1 MKKIYSMLALL
12 SMSFLM
18 LFSTNTYAQG
28 YKVQLAQQCN
38 PTTGGTETM
47 AFTGTFPNA
56 NGNGTL
62 TIIYRGDL
70 NSGGEILTFNG
81 EAGPALGTSAF
92 VTQCTGIDSV
102 TYTIPMATIN
112 AWAATGNQINITAVA
127 DPSVNSGL
135 SSCLSSSSFCVTGR
149 LSYPFA
155 TGPNDAGANS
165 ITPTIICPG
174 TDTVKVQV
182 NNYGTNQID
191 SVWVN
196 WSKNGTLQTPI
207 HLKTLLDTAAGTGS
221 SSAIVSLGAH
231 TFTAGA
237 TENFVVWTTMPNGV
251 IDTTANNDSTS
262 AAIKPSLT
270 GVYTIG
276 GTTPDYTT
284 FALAIADLNTIGI
297 CGPIVFNVRQGTYNE
312 RVSIGGVAGSS
323 STNTIT
329 FQSDAANAAMPLLQG
344 TGNAI
349 ANNGTWRFEAGAQY
363 ITVDSLNIKTTGT
376 GNYSAVINIVG
387 SSDYLTVKNCKLDGY
402 ANATTSFY
410 STVFFQNGGLSH
422 NNTVTNNILND
433 GSYGMYFR
441 GTGTTSKGI
450 GNKIMN
456 NTSVGAYYYQA
467 YFYYQDSLLVE
478 GNSFEQDPTSTSFC
492 YGLYTYYCDD
502 SKVSKNEVI
511 LNTTSSNY
519 GMMIGRWAGTSN
531 EVSNNMIITSANAAA
546 TAYGLY
552 ENYSLNVNI
561 YHNTVNIRGGSP
573 TGTRALYVTGSTS
586 ALYGNIDIRNNIF
599 VNSVGGYALYVTSG
613 ASSGYLSNLNNNI
626 YHSSGATPLFYGVG
640 YANFAAY
647 QTAVSLDSNSFFA
660 IPGFFSASDL
670 HLQGGVAA
678 DAGANV
684 GVMTDIDGD
693 SRPILPSTGYDI
705 GADEYIPPT
714 CPVGYGTTSFNLTST
729 SGDITWIPGA
739 NDTGWILEYGAT
751 GYLAGTGTSIQ
762 SSNDTL
768 TISGLTPVTT
778 YDVYLKGIC
787 GIGDTSLWM
796 GPYTFTTRCVSSLN
810 GLYTIDNT
818 IPTGGINYNSFA
830 DAMNALNICG
840 VSGPTTFHVNQGTY
854 TEQVNLTSIIGSTPL
869 NTVTFKAD
877 PTNTSAAII
886 TYSANLTANN
896 YVLRF
901 DGVENVVWDSL
912 TINPTGAT
920 YAYGAYFPTT
930 ANNITIK
937 NCEFNGNTNSTSSL
951 AAVIYNQSGAANLTN
966 NVTLDNNVINGGS
979 YGVYWWGGSRTVKE
993 TGMTFTNN
1001 KVLGFRSY
1009 GTYFYYQDS
1018 ITIDDNEIKQASG
1031 STSFG
1036 YAILSYYMNEVS
1048 VKRNDI
1054 EMSSTST
1061 NYGIMVGRYAGTS
1074 NEVSNNMIVTSS
1086 NQTPT
1091 GSAYGM
1097 YVNYA
1102 LNTKIYHNSIHV
1114 RSGSPTN
1121 TRALYLTG
1129 SNSTLYGNNDI
1140 RNNIFVNSAGGFAFD
1155 ATAGASNTTFLSHLD
1170 YNVYSSSGTTPF
1182 RYNNQTYANLT
1193 LHQAGSL
1200 LDSNSLYGN
1209 PGFIAGDDL
1218 HLLGAIAYDNGDA
1231 TLGIMNDIDGD
1242 VRPLSPSTG
1251 YDIGADEYNIPS
1263 CPSPYSIQ
1271 AGTSGTTNINVTWTN
1286 GPNDVSWELQYGP
1299 AGFTLGTGTIVSS
1312 TTNPVNVTGLT
1323 PSTCYQFWVRSI
1335 CSAGDTSVWQGPTT
1349 ICTDCAPL
1357 PDYCTDFESASVGS
1371 LPLCWTSFI
1380 NTTATAAYIQTYG
1393 FNANS
1398 GRNCVRMYN
1407 QNDANATMML
1417 IAPEVSTLSVGT
1429 HRANFWMRGDTTV
1442 TIGTM
1447 TNPTNPGTFTP
1458 FQTLQGLNTGS
1469 YTNFKVDFTGYTGT
1483 DTYIA
1488 FLWAPGATYDN
1499 VYIDDFCWEVLPS
1512 CEKAP
1517 VVTVLNPG
1525 QDSTTL
1531 RVGWNLDTSQTSFI
1545 TAYGPSGYDPITNTA
1560 GGDTV
1565 TTPFNLQI
1573 VTGLKSLTEYC
1584 FWVKAICTNGD
1595 TSAWSG
1601 PHCGSTGCPDGVAVP
1616 YFQDFANY
1624 ASAFPEDIT
1633 PQCWSE
1639 ANGVLGAAPSFLAPG
1654 ESLWEPDGLANNG
1667 TTGAARMNVAF
1678 TNRNEWLISPTF
1690 NLGTNPNVARII
1702 EFDVALTQAFGT
1714 GLPPGFGPD
1723 DTVALVVSYNKGVS
1737 WKKADI
1743 IMQWDTSNEP
1753 TNVPSHVILEMKN
1766 TSGYVTFGF
1775 YGAST
1780 ISNQSNDFSFDN
1792 FQIRDTTYLGVDE
1805 ISFNNSFK
1813 IYPNPNNGEFTIQNI
1828 GDAQQSSVKLMDI
1841 QGRVVYDSQY
1851 YFNENGMKQIKVGNL
1866 NAGVYLLLLQSDGK
1880 LEQHRIVIQ

>member
-12 SMSFLM
+12 SISFLM

-127 DPSVNSGL
+127 DASVNSGL
-135 SSCLSSSSFCVTGR
+135 TACLSSSSFCVTGR

-237 TENFVVWTTMPNGV
+237 TENFIVWTTMPNGV

-312 RVSIGGVAGSS
+312 QVDLGLTNGAS

-329 FQSDAANAAMPLLQG
+329 FQPDPANTAA
-344 TGNAI
+344 AI
-349 ANNGTWRFEAGAQY
+349 LTFASGSANNYVLQFSGAEY
-363 ITVDSLNIKTTGT
+363 VTFDSLTITATGAT
-376 GNYSAVINIVG
+376 YAYAVRFTSAENV
-387 SSDYLTVKNCKLDGY
+387 TVKNCEINASSTSTSSLSIPIRNETGVNVEHCTIENNVLNYGY
-402 ANATTSFY
+402 
-410 STVFFQNGGLSH
+410 
-422 NNTVTNNILND
+422 
-433 GSYGMYFR
+433 YGMYWYGGNTTTKEIGNVIKGNEIKNWRIYGMMFYYQGGGIVENNIIEQMPAATSTSYGLYVYYNDSVKIKANQVTLT
-441 GTGTTSKGI
+441 GTGT
-450 GNKIMN
+450 
-456 NTSVGAYYYQA
+456 
-467 YFYYQDSLLVE
+467 
-478 GNSFEQDPTSTSFC
+478 
-492 YGLYTYYCDD
+492 
-502 SKVSKNEVI
+502 
-511 LNTTSSNY
+511 NY
-519 GMMIGRWAGTSN
+519 GMYLYRAHGSATNKSEIQ
-531 EVSNNMIITSANAAA
+531 NNMISTSPSSTA
-546 TAYGLY
+546 TTYGVYLGY
-552 ENYSLNVNI
+552 GQHINF
-561 YHNTVNIRGGSP
+561 YHNSINCTGGSA
-573 TGTRALYVTGSTS
+573 TGGRGIYVLGSTS
-586 ALYGNIDIRNNIF
+586 TLYGDVDIKNNVF
-599 VNSVGGYALYVTSG
+599 ANSGLGVAAYVNSGATTGFLTGMDYNIYT
-613 ASSGYLSNLNNNI
+613 ASSGNILSLNGANNTLAAWTT
-626 YHSSGATPLFYGVG
+626 ATG
-640 YANFAAY
+640 
-647 QTAVSLDSNSFFA
+647 LDSNSINA
-660 IPGFFSASDL
+660 VPGFISSTDL

-684 GVMTDIDGD
+684 GVMVDIDGD
-693 SRPILPSTGYDI
+693 ARPILPSTGYDI

-714 CPVGYGTTSFNLTST
+714 CPVGYGTTSFNLTAT

-739 NDTGWILEYGAT
+739 NDTGWIVEYGPT
-751 GYLAGTGTSIQ
+751 GYTAGAGTSSQ
-762 SSNDTL
+762 PSNDTT

-778 YDVYLKGIC
+778 YDVYIKGIC

-854 TEQVNLTSIIGSTPL
+854 TEQINLTSIIGSSPV
-869 NTVTFKAD
+869 NIVTFKAD
-877 PTNTSAAII
+877 PTNTAAAIM
-886 TYSANLTANN
+886 TYSANATLNN
-896 YVLRF
+896 YVVRF
-901 DGVENVVWDSL
+901 DGVENIIIDSL

-979 YGVYWWGGSRTVKE
+979 YGVYWWGGGTTTKE
-993 TGMTFTNN
+993 NNLTFTNN

-1009 GTYFYYQDS
+1009 GTYFYYQDTV
-1018 ITIDDNEIKQASG
+1018 TIEDNIIKQATG

-1036 YAILSYYMNEVS
+1036 YAILSYYINNGT

-1054 EMSSTST
+1054 EMTSTST

-1231 TLGIMNDIDGD
+1231 TLGIMDDIDGD

-1335 CSAGDTSVWQGPTT
+1335 CSVGDTSVWQGPTT

-1398 GRNCVRMYN
+1398 GTNCVRMYN

-1813 IYPNPNNGEFTIQNI
+1813 VYPNPNNGEFTIQNI

-1851 YFNENGMKQIKVGNL
+1851 YFNENGTKQIKVGKL

>member
-135 SSCLSSSSFCVTGR
+135 TACLSSSSFCVTGR

-237 TENFVVWTTMPNGV
+237 TENFIVWTTMPNGV

-312 RVSIGGVAGSS
+312 QVDLGLTNGAS

-329 FQSDAANAAMPLLQG
+329 FQPDPANTAA
-344 TGNAI
+344 AI
-349 ANNGTWRFEAGAQY
+349 LTFASGSANNYVLQFSGAEY
-363 ITVDSLNIKTTGT
+363 VTFDSLTITATGAT
-376 GNYSAVINIVG
+376 YAYAVRFTSAENV
-387 SSDYLTVKNCKLDGY
+387 TVKNCEINASSTSTSSLSIPIRNETGVNVEHCTIENNVLNYGY
-402 ANATTSFY
+402 
-410 STVFFQNGGLSH
+410 
-422 NNTVTNNILND
+422 
-433 GSYGMYFR
+433 YGMYWYGGNTTTKEIGNVIKGNEIKNWRIYGMMFYYQGGGIVENNIIEQMPAATSTSYGLYVYYNDSVKIKANQVTLT
-441 GTGTTSKGI
+441 GTGT
-450 GNKIMN
+450 
-456 NTSVGAYYYQA
+456 
-467 YFYYQDSLLVE
+467 
-478 GNSFEQDPTSTSFC
+478 
-492 YGLYTYYCDD
+492 
-502 SKVSKNEVI
+502 
-511 LNTTSSNY
+511 NY
-519 GMMIGRWAGTSN
+519 GMYLYRAHGSATNKSEIQ
-531 EVSNNMIITSANAAA
+531 NNMISTSPSSTA
-546 TAYGLY
+546 TTYGVYLGY
-552 ENYSLNVNI
+552 GQHINF
-561 YHNTVNIRGGSP
+561 YHNSINCTGGSA
-573 TGTRALYVTGSTS
+573 TGGRGIYVLGSTS
-586 ALYGNIDIRNNIF
+586 TLYGDVDIKNNVF
-599 VNSVGGYALYVTSG
+599 ANSGLGVAAYVNSGATTGFLTGMDYNIYT
-613 ASSGYLSNLNNNI
+613 ASSGNILSLNGANNTLAAWTT
-626 YHSSGATPLFYGVG
+626 ATG
-640 YANFAAY
+640 
-647 QTAVSLDSNSFFA
+647 LDSNSINA
-660 IPGFFSASDL
+660 VPGFFSSTDL

-684 GVMTDIDGD
+684 GVMVDIDGD
-693 SRPILPSTGYDI
+693 ARPILPSTGYDI

-714 CPVGYGTTSFNLTST
+714 CPVGYGTTSFNLTAT

-739 NDTGWILEYGAT
+739 NDTGWIVEYGPT
-751 GYLAGTGTSIQ
+751 GYTAGAGTSSQ
-762 SSNDTL
+762 PSNDTT

-778 YDVYLKGIC
+778 YDVYIKGIC

-854 TEQVNLTSIIGSTPL
+854 TEQVNLTSIIGSSPV

-877 PTNTSAAII
+877 PTNTAAAIM
-886 TYSANLTANN
+886 TYSANATLNN
-896 YVLRF
+896 YVVRF
-901 DGVENVVWDSL
+901 DGVENIIIDSL

-920 YAYGAYFPTT
+920 YAYGFYFPTT

-937 NCEFNGNTNSTSSL
+937 NCEINGNTNSTSSL
-951 AAVIYNQSGAANLTN
+951 AAAIYNQSGASNLSN
-966 NVTLDNNVINGGS
+966 NVTIDNNTINGGS
-979 YGVYWWGGSRTVKE
+979 YGVYWWGGGTTTKE
-993 TGMTFTNN
+993 NNLTFTNN

-1009 GTYFYYQDS
+1009 GTYFYYQDTV
-1018 ITIDDNEIKQASG
+1018 TIEDNLIKQAAG

-1036 YAILSYYMNEVS
+1036 YAILSYYIDNS
-1048 VKRNDI
+1048 TVKRNDI
-1054 EMSSTST
+1054 EMTSTST

-1074 NEVSNNMIVTSS
+1074 NEVSNNMIVLSA
-1086 NQTPT
+1086 NQTAT

-1129 SNSTLYGNNDI
+1129 STSTLYGNVDI
-1140 RNNIFVNSAGGFAFD
+1140 RNNIFVNSAGGFALD

-1209 PGFIAGDDL
+1209 PGFVAGDDL

-1231 TLGIMNDIDGD
+1231 TLGIMDDIDGD

-1251 YDIGADEYNIPS
+1251 YDIGADEYMIPS

-1335 CSAGDTSVWQGPTT
+1335 CSVGDTSVWQGPTT

-1398 GRNCVRMYN
+1398 GTNCVRMYN

-1690 NLGTNPNVARII
+1690 NFGPNPNVARII
-1702 EFDVALTQAFGT
+1702 EFDVAFTQAFGT
-1714 GLPPGFGPD
+1714 GLPSGFGPD

-1813 IYPNPNNGEFTIQNI
+1813 VYPNPNNGEFTIQNI

-1841 QGRVVYDSQY
+1841 QGRVVYDSKY
-1851 YFNENGMKQIKVGNL
+1851 YFNENGTKQIKVGKL

>member
-1 MKKIYSMLALL
+1 
-12 SMSFLM
+12 MSFLM

-135 SSCLSSSSFCVTGR
+135 TACLSSSSFCVTGR

-237 TENFVVWTTMPNGV
+237 TENFIVWTTMPNGV

-312 RVSIGGVAGSS
+312 QVDLGLTNGAS

-329 FQSDAANAAMPLLQG
+329 FQPDPANTAA
-344 TGNAI
+344 AI
-349 ANNGTWRFEAGAQY
+349 LTFASGSANNYVLQFSGAEY
-363 ITVDSLNIKTTGT
+363 VTFDSLTITATGAT
-376 GNYSAVINIVG
+376 YAYAVRFTSAENV
-387 SSDYLTVKNCKLDGY
+387 TVKNCEINASSTSTSSLSIPIRNETGVNVEHCTIENNVLNYGY
-402 ANATTSFY
+402 
-410 STVFFQNGGLSH
+410 
-422 NNTVTNNILND
+422 
-433 GSYGMYFR
+433 YGMYWYGGNTTTKEIGNVIKGNEIKNWRIYGMMFYYQGGGIVENNIIEQMPAATSTSYGLYVYYNDSVKIKANQVTLT
-441 GTGTTSKGI
+441 GTGT
-450 GNKIMN
+450 
-456 NTSVGAYYYQA
+456 
-467 YFYYQDSLLVE
+467 
-478 GNSFEQDPTSTSFC
+478 
-492 YGLYTYYCDD
+492 
-502 SKVSKNEVI
+502 
-511 LNTTSSNY
+511 NY
-519 GMMIGRWAGTSN
+519 GMYLYRAHGSATNKSEIQ
-531 EVSNNMIITSANAAA
+531 NNMISTSPSSTA
-546 TAYGLY
+546 TTYGVYLGY
-552 ENYSLNVNI
+552 GQHINF
-561 YHNTVNIRGGSP
+561 YHNSINCTGGSA
-573 TGTRALYVTGSTS
+573 TGGRGIYVLGSTS
-586 ALYGNIDIRNNIF
+586 TLYGDVDIKNNVF
-599 VNSVGGYALYVTSG
+599 ANSGLGVAAYVNSGATTGFLTGMDYNIYT
-613 ASSGYLSNLNNNI
+613 ASSGNILSLNGANNTLAAWTT
-626 YHSSGATPLFYGVG
+626 ATG
-640 YANFAAY
+640 
-647 QTAVSLDSNSFFA
+647 LDSNSINA
-660 IPGFFSASDL
+660 VPGFFSSTDL

-684 GVMTDIDGD
+684 GVMVDIDGD
-693 SRPILPSTGYDI
+693 ARPILPSTGYDI

-714 CPVGYGTTSFNLTST
+714 CPVGYGTTSFNLTAT

-739 NDTGWILEYGAT
+739 NDTGWIVEYGPT
-751 GYLAGTGTSIQ
+751 GYTAGAGTSSQ
-762 SSNDTL
+762 PSNDTT

-778 YDVYLKGIC
+778 YDVYIKGIC

-854 TEQVNLTSIIGSTPL
+854 TEQVNLTSIIGSSPV

-877 PTNTSAAII
+877 PTNTAAAIM
-886 TYSANLTANN
+886 TYSANATLNN
-896 YVLRF
+896 YVVRF
-901 DGVENVVWDSL
+901 DGVENIIIDSL

-920 YAYGAYFPTT
+920 YAYGFYFPTT

-937 NCEFNGNTNSTSSL
+937 NCEINGNTNSTSSL
-951 AAVIYNQSGAANLTN
+951 AAAIYNQSGASNLSN
-966 NVTLDNNVINGGS
+966 NVTIDNNTINGGS
-979 YGVYWWGGSRTVKE
+979 YGVYWWGGGTTTKE
-993 TGMTFTNN
+993 NNLTFTNN

-1009 GTYFYYQDS
+1009 GTYFYYQDTV
-1018 ITIDDNEIKQASG
+1018 TIEDNLIKQAAG

-1036 YAILSYYMNEVS
+1036 YAILSYYIDNS
-1048 VKRNDI
+1048 TVKRNDI
-1054 EMSSTST
+1054 EMTSTST

-1074 NEVSNNMIVTSS
+1074 NEVSNNMIVLSA
-1086 NQTPT
+1086 NQTAT

-1129 SNSTLYGNNDI
+1129 STSTLYGNVDI
-1140 RNNIFVNSAGGFAFD
+1140 RNNIFVNSAGGFALD

-1209 PGFIAGDDL
+1209 PGFVAGDDL

-1231 TLGIMNDIDGD
+1231 TLGIMDDIDGD

-1251 YDIGADEYNIPS
+1251 YDIGADEYMIPS

-1335 CSAGDTSVWQGPTT
+1335 CSVGDTSVWQGPTT

-1398 GRNCVRMYN
+1398 GTNCVRMYN

-1690 NLGTNPNVARII
+1690 NFGPNPNVARII
-1702 EFDVALTQAFGT
+1702 EFDVAFTQAFGT
-1714 GLPPGFGPD
+1714 GLPSGFGPD

-1813 IYPNPNNGEFTIQNI
+1813 VYPNPNNGEFTIQNI

-1841 QGRVVYDSQY
+1841 QGRVVYDSKY
-1851 YFNENGMKQIKVGNL
+1851 YFNENGTKQIKVGKL

>member
-1 MKKIYSMLALL
+1 LTGTGTNYGMYLYRAHGSATNKSEIQNNMI
-12 SMSFLM
+12 
-18 LFSTNTYAQG
+18 STSPSSTATTYGVYLG
-28 YKVQLAQQCN
+28 YGQHINFYHNSINC
-38 PTTGGTETM
+38 TGGS
-47 AFTGTFPNA
+47 ATGGRGIYVLGSTS
-56 NGNGTL
+56 TL
-62 TIIYRGDL
+62 YGDVDIKNNVFA
-70 NSGGEILTFNG
+70 NSG
-81 EAGPALGTSAF
+81 LG
-92 VTQCTGIDSV
+92 V
-102 TYTIPMATIN
+102 
-112 AWAATGNQINITAVA
+112 AAY
-127 DPSVNSGL
+127 VNSGAT
-135 SSCLSSSSFCVTGR
+135 TG
-149 LSYPFA
+149 F
-155 TGPNDAGANS
+155 
-165 ITPTIICPG
+165 
-174 TDTVKVQV
+174 
-182 NNYGTNQID
+182 
-191 SVWVN
+191 
-196 WSKNGTLQTPI
+196 
-207 HLKTLLDTAAGTGS
+207 
-221 SSAIVSLGAH
+221 
-231 TFTAGA
+231 
-237 TENFVVWTTMPNGV
+237 
-251 IDTTANNDSTS
+251 
-262 AAIKPSLT
+262 LT
-270 GVYTIG
+270 GM
-276 GTTPDYTT
+276 DY
-284 FALAIADLNTIGI
+284 
-297 CGPIVFNVRQGTYNE
+297 
-312 RVSIGGVAGSS
+312 
-323 STNTIT
+323 
-329 FQSDAANAAMPLLQG
+329 
-344 TGNAI
+344 
-349 ANNGTWRFEAGAQY
+349 
-363 ITVDSLNIKTTGT
+363 
-376 GNYSAVINIVG
+376 
-387 SSDYLTVKNCKLDGY
+387 
-402 ANATTSFY
+402 
-410 STVFFQNGGLSH
+410 
-422 NNTVTNNILND
+422 
-433 GSYGMYFR
+433 
-441 GTGTTSKGI
+441 
-450 GNKIMN
+450 
-456 NTSVGAYYYQA
+456 
-467 YFYYQDSLLVE
+467 
-478 GNSFEQDPTSTSFC
+478 
-492 YGLYTYYCDD
+492 
-502 SKVSKNEVI
+502 
-511 LNTTSSNY
+511 
-519 GMMIGRWAGTSN
+519 
-531 EVSNNMIITSANAAA
+531 
-546 TAYGLY
+546 
-552 ENYSLNVNI
+552 NI
-561 YHNTVNIRGGSP
+561 YT
-573 TGTRALYVTGSTS
+573 
-586 ALYGNIDIRNNIF
+586 
-599 VNSVGGYALYVTSG
+599 
-613 ASSGYLSNLNNNI
+613 ASSGNILSLNGANNTLAAWTT
-626 YHSSGATPLFYGVG
+626 ATG
-640 YANFAAY
+640 
-647 QTAVSLDSNSFFA
+647 LDSNSINA
-660 IPGFFSASDL
+660 VPGFISSTDL

-684 GVMTDIDGD
+684 GVMVDIDGD
-693 SRPILPSTGYDI
+693 ARPILPSTGYDI

-714 CPVGYGTTSFNLTST
+714 CPVGYGTTSFNLTAT

-739 NDTGWILEYGAT
+739 NDTGWIVEYGPT
-751 GYLAGTGTSIQ
+751 GYTAGAGTSSQ
-762 SSNDTL
+762 PSNDTT

-778 YDVYLKGIC
+778 YDVYIKGIC

-886 TYSANLTANN
+886 TYSANVTANN

-979 YGVYWWGGSRTVKE
+979 YGVYWWGGGTTTKE
-993 TGMTFTNN
+993 NNLTFTNN

-1009 GTYFYYQDS
+1009 GTYFYYQDTV
-1018 ITIDDNEIKQASG
+1018 TIEDNLIKQAAG

-1036 YAILSYYMNEVS
+1036 YAILSYYIDNS
-1048 VKRNDI
+1048 TVKRNDI
-1054 EMSSTST
+1054 EMTSTST

-1074 NEVSNNMIVTSS
+1074 NEVSNNMIVLSA
-1086 NQTPT
+1086 NQTAT

-1129 SNSTLYGNNDI
+1129 STSTLYGNVDI
-1140 RNNIFVNSAGGFAFD
+1140 RNNIFVNSAGGFALD

-1209 PGFIAGDDL
+1209 PGFVAGDDL

-1231 TLGIMNDIDGD
+1231 TLGIMDDIDGD

-1251 YDIGADEYNIPS
+1251 YDIGADEYMIPS

-1335 CSAGDTSVWQGPTT
+1335 CSVGDTSVWQGPTT

-1398 GRNCVRMYN
+1398 GTNCVRMYN
-1407 QNDANATMML
+1407 ATDANATMML

-1601 PHCGSTGCPDGVAVP
+1601 PHCGSTGCPSSVAIP
-1616 YFQDFANY
+1616 YFEDFSSYTNTETPLCWQEAVGALSSSASGGAINY
-1624 ASAFPEDIT
+1624 AS
-1633 PQCWSE
+1633 
-1639 ANGVLGAAPSFLAPG
+1639 
-1654 ESLWEPDGLANNG
+1654 SLWTPDGFGNVG
-1667 TTGAARMNVAF
+1667 TTGSAKMNIWS
-1678 TNRNEWLISPTF
+1678 TNRFEWIVSPGV
-1690 NLGTNPNVARII
+1690 NLGTDPNKTYYV
-1702 EFDVALTQAFGT
+1702 EFDIAMTDYANTTT
-1714 GLPPGFGPD
+1714 GVVGVD
-1723 DTVALVVSYNKGVS
+1723 DTLAFVISYDNGNTWSKS
-1737 WKKADI
+1737 NI
-1743 IMQWDTSNEP
+1743 LQQWDTG
-1753 TNVPSHVILEMKN
+1753 NVPSN
-1766 TSGYVTFGF
+1766 TGDHIKYLLRNKTGIVKFGF
-1775 YGAST
+1775 YATTT
-1780 ISNQSNDFSFDN
+1780 ISNEDNDWFIDN
-1792 FQIRDTTYLGVDE
+1792 FSIKDTVFVGLPELADV
-1805 ISFNNSFK
+1805 NSFK
-1813 IYPNPNNGEFTIQNI
+1813 VFPNPNTGEFNIQNI

-1841 QGRVVYDSQY
+1841 QGRVVYESQY
-1851 YFNENGMKQIKVGNL
+1851 YFNENGMKQIKVGKL

>member
-1 MKKIYSMLALL
+1 
-12 SMSFLM
+12 MSFLM

-135 SSCLSSSSFCVTGR
+135 TACLSSSSFCVTGR

-237 TENFVVWTTMPNGV
+237 TENFIVWTTMPNGV

-312 RVSIGGVAGSS
+312 QVDLGLTNGAS

-329 FQSDAANAAMPLLQG
+329 FQPDPANTAA
-344 TGNAI
+344 AI
-349 ANNGTWRFEAGAQY
+349 LTFASGSANNYVLQFSGAEY
-363 ITVDSLNIKTTGT
+363 VTFDSLTITATGAT
-376 GNYSAVINIVG
+376 YAYAVRFTSAENV
-387 SSDYLTVKNCKLDGY
+387 TVKNCEINASSTSTSSLSIPIRNETGVNVEHCTIENNVLNYGY
-402 ANATTSFY
+402 
-410 STVFFQNGGLSH
+410 
-422 NNTVTNNILND
+422 
-433 GSYGMYFR
+433 YGMYWYGGNTTTKEIGNVIKGNEIKNWRIYGMMFYYQGGGIVENNIIEQMPAATSTSYGLYVYYNDSVKIKANQVTLT
-441 GTGTTSKGI
+441 GTGT
-450 GNKIMN
+450 
-456 NTSVGAYYYQA
+456 
-467 YFYYQDSLLVE
+467 
-478 GNSFEQDPTSTSFC
+478 
-492 YGLYTYYCDD
+492 
-502 SKVSKNEVI
+502 
-511 LNTTSSNY
+511 NY
-519 GMMIGRWAGTSN
+519 GMYLYRAHGSATNKSEIQ
-531 EVSNNMIITSANAAA
+531 NNMISTSPSSTA
-546 TAYGLY
+546 TTYGVYLGY
-552 ENYSLNVNI
+552 GQHINF
-561 YHNTVNIRGGSP
+561 YHNSINCTGGSA
-573 TGTRALYVTGSTS
+573 TGGRGIYVLGSTS
-586 ALYGNIDIRNNIF
+586 TLYGDVDIKNNVF
-599 VNSVGGYALYVTSG
+599 ANSGLGVAAYVNSGATTGFLTGMDYNIYT
-613 ASSGYLSNLNNNI
+613 ASSGNILSLNGANNTLAAWTT
-626 YHSSGATPLFYGVG
+626 ATG
-640 YANFAAY
+640 
-647 QTAVSLDSNSFFA
+647 LDSNSINA
-660 IPGFFSASDL
+660 VPGFFSSTDL

-684 GVMTDIDGD
+684 GVMVDIDGD
-693 SRPILPSTGYDI
+693 ARPILPSTGYDI

-714 CPVGYGTTSFNLTST
+714 CPVGYGTTSFNLTAT

-739 NDTGWILEYGAT
+739 NDTGWIVEYGPT
-751 GYLAGTGTSIQ
+751 GYTAGAGTSSQ
-762 SSNDTL
+762 PSNDTT

-778 YDVYLKGIC
+778 YDVYIKGIC

-854 TEQVNLTSIIGSTPL
+854 TEQVNLTSIIGSSPV

-877 PTNTSAAII
+877 PTNTAAAIM
-886 TYSANLTANN
+886 TYSANATLNN
-896 YVLRF
+896 YVVRF
-901 DGVENVVWDSL
+901 DGVENIIIDSL

-920 YAYGAYFPTT
+920 YAYGFYFPTT

-937 NCEFNGNTNSTSSL
+937 NCEINGNTNSTSSL
-951 AAVIYNQSGAANLTN
+951 AAAIYNQSGASNLSN
-966 NVTLDNNVINGGS
+966 NVTIDNNTINGGS
-979 YGVYWWGGSRTVKE
+979 YGVYWWGGGTTTKE
-993 TGMTFTNN
+993 NNLTFTNN

-1009 GTYFYYQDS
+1009 GTYFYYQDTV
-1018 ITIDDNEIKQASG
+1018 TIEDNLIKQAAG

-1036 YAILSYYMNEVS
+1036 YAILSYYIDNS
-1048 VKRNDI
+1048 TVKRNDI
-1054 EMSSTST
+1054 EMTSTST

-1074 NEVSNNMIVTSS
+1074 NEVSNNMIVLSA
-1086 NQTPT
+1086 NQTAT

-1129 SNSTLYGNNDI
+1129 STSTLYGNVDI
-1140 RNNIFVNSAGGFAFD
+1140 RNNIFVNSAGGFALD

-1209 PGFIAGDDL
+1209 PGFVAGDDL

-1231 TLGIMNDIDGD
+1231 TLGIMDDIDGD

-1251 YDIGADEYNIPS
+1251 YDIGADEYMIPS

-1335 CSAGDTSVWQGPTT
+1335 CSVGDTSVWQGPTT

-1398 GRNCVRMYN
+1398 GTNCVRMYN

-1690 NLGTNPNVARII
+1690 NFGPNPNVARII
-1702 EFDVALTQAFGT
+1702 EFDVAFTQAFGT
-1714 GLPPGFGPD
+1714 GLPSGFGPD

-1813 IYPNPNNGEFTIQNI
+1813 VYPNPNNGEFTIQNI

-1841 QGRVVYDSQY
+1841 QGRVVYDSEY
-1851 YFNENGMKQIKVGNL
+1851 YFNENGMKQIRVGKL

>member
-1 MKKIYSMLALL
+1 MLALL

-135 SSCLSSSSFCVTGR
+135 TACLSSSSFCVTGR

-237 TENFVVWTTMPNGV
+237 TENFIVWTTMPNGV

-312 RVSIGGVAGSS
+312 QVDLGLTNGAS

-329 FQSDAANAAMPLLQG
+329 FQPDPANTAA
-344 TGNAI
+344 AI
-349 ANNGTWRFEAGAQY
+349 LTFASGSANNYVLQFSGAEY
-363 ITVDSLNIKTTGT
+363 VTFDSLTITATGAT
-376 GNYSAVINIVG
+376 YAYAVRFTSAENV
-387 SSDYLTVKNCKLDGY
+387 TVKNCEINASSTSTSSLSIPIRNETGVNVEHCTIENNVLNYGY
-402 ANATTSFY
+402 
-410 STVFFQNGGLSH
+410 
-422 NNTVTNNILND
+422 
-433 GSYGMYFR
+433 YGMYWYGGNTTTKEIGNVIKGNEIKNWRIYGMMFYYQGGGIVENNIIEQMPAATSTSYGLYVYYNDSVKIKANQVTLT
-441 GTGTTSKGI
+441 GTGT
-450 GNKIMN
+450 
-456 NTSVGAYYYQA
+456 
-467 YFYYQDSLLVE
+467 
-478 GNSFEQDPTSTSFC
+478 
-492 YGLYTYYCDD
+492 
-502 SKVSKNEVI
+502 
-511 LNTTSSNY
+511 NY
-519 GMMIGRWAGTSN
+519 GMYLYRAHGSATNKSEIQ
-531 EVSNNMIITSANAAA
+531 NNMISTSPSSTA
-546 TAYGLY
+546 TTYGVYLGY
-552 ENYSLNVNI
+552 GQHINF
-561 YHNTVNIRGGSP
+561 YHNSINCTGGSA
-573 TGTRALYVTGSTS
+573 TGGRGIYVLGSTS
-586 ALYGNIDIRNNIF
+586 TLYGDVDIKNNVF
-599 VNSVGGYALYVTSG
+599 ANSGLGVAAYVNSGATTGFLTGMDYNIYT
-613 ASSGYLSNLNNNI
+613 ASSGNILSLNGANNTLAAWTT
-626 YHSSGATPLFYGVG
+626 ATG
-640 YANFAAY
+640 
-647 QTAVSLDSNSFFA
+647 LDSNSINA
-660 IPGFFSASDL
+660 VPGFFSSTDL

-684 GVMTDIDGD
+684 GVMVDIDGD
-693 SRPILPSTGYDI
+693 ARPILPSTGYDI

-714 CPVGYGTTSFNLTST
+714 CPVGYGTTSFNLTAT

-739 NDTGWILEYGAT
+739 NDTGWIVEYGPT
-751 GYLAGTGTSIQ
+751 GYTAGAGTSSQ
-762 SSNDTL
+762 PSNDTT

-778 YDVYLKGIC
+778 YDVYIKGIC

-854 TEQVNLTSIIGSTPL
+854 TEQVNLTSIIGSSPV

-877 PTNTSAAII
+877 PTNTAAAIM
-886 TYSANLTANN
+886 TYSANATLNN
-896 YVLRF
+896 YVVRF
-901 DGVENVVWDSL
+901 DGVENIIIDSL

-920 YAYGAYFPTT
+920 YAYGFYFPTT

-937 NCEFNGNTNSTSSL
+937 NCEINGNTNSTSSL
-951 AAVIYNQSGAANLTN
+951 AAAIYNQSGASNLSN
-966 NVTLDNNVINGGS
+966 NVTIDNNTINGGS
-979 YGVYWWGGSRTVKE
+979 YGVYWWGGGTTTKE
-993 TGMTFTNN
+993 NNLTFTNN

-1009 GTYFYYQDS
+1009 GTYFYYQDTV
-1018 ITIDDNEIKQASG
+1018 TIEDNLIKQAAG

-1036 YAILSYYMNEVS
+1036 YAILSYYIDNS
-1048 VKRNDI
+1048 TVKRNDI
-1054 EMSSTST
+1054 EMTSTST

-1074 NEVSNNMIVTSS
+1074 NEVSNNMIVLSA
-1086 NQTPT
+1086 NQTAT

-1129 SNSTLYGNNDI
+1129 STSTLYGNVDI
-1140 RNNIFVNSAGGFAFD
+1140 RNNIFVNSAGGFALD

-1209 PGFIAGDDL
+1209 PGFVAGDDL

-1231 TLGIMNDIDGD
+1231 TLGIMDDIDGD

-1251 YDIGADEYNIPS
+1251 YDIGADEYMIPS

-1335 CSAGDTSVWQGPTT
+1335 CSVGDTSVWQGPTT

-1398 GRNCVRMYN
+1398 GTNCVRMYN

-1690 NLGTNPNVARII
+1690 NFGPNPNVARII
-1702 EFDVALTQAFGT
+1702 EFDVAFTQAFGT
-1714 GLPPGFGPD
+1714 GLPSGFGPD

-1813 IYPNPNNGEFTIQNI
+1813 VYPNPNNGEFTIQNI

-1841 QGRVVYDSQY
+1841 QGRVVYDSKY
-1851 YFNENGMKQIKVGNL
+1851 YFNENGTKQIKVGKL
-1866 NAGVYLLLLQSDGK
+1866 NAGVYLLLLQSDGT

>member
-1 MKKIYSMLALL
+1 MLALL

-135 SSCLSSSSFCVTGR
+135 TACLSSSSFCVTGR

-237 TENFVVWTTMPNGV
+237 TENFIVWTTMPNGV

-312 RVSIGGVAGSS
+312 QVDLGLTNGAS

-329 FQSDAANAAMPLLQG
+329 FQPDPANTAA
-344 TGNAI
+344 AI
-349 ANNGTWRFEAGAQY
+349 LTFASGSANNYVLQFSGAEY
-363 ITVDSLNIKTTGT
+363 VTFDSLTITATGAT
-376 GNYSAVINIVG
+376 YAYAVRFTSAENV
-387 SSDYLTVKNCKLDGY
+387 TVKNCEINASSTSTSSLSIPIRNETGVNVEHCTIENNVLNYGY
-402 ANATTSFY
+402 
-410 STVFFQNGGLSH
+410 
-422 NNTVTNNILND
+422 
-433 GSYGMYFR
+433 YGMYWYGGNTTTKEIGNVIKGNEIKNWRIYGMMFYYQGGGIVENNIIEQMPAATSTSYGLYVYYNDSVKIKANQVTLT
-441 GTGTTSKGI
+441 GTGT
-450 GNKIMN
+450 
-456 NTSVGAYYYQA
+456 
-467 YFYYQDSLLVE
+467 
-478 GNSFEQDPTSTSFC
+478 
-492 YGLYTYYCDD
+492 
-502 SKVSKNEVI
+502 
-511 LNTTSSNY
+511 NY
-519 GMMIGRWAGTSN
+519 GMYLYRAHGSATNKSEIQ
-531 EVSNNMIITSANAAA
+531 NNMISTSPSSTA
-546 TAYGLY
+546 TTYGVYLGY
-552 ENYSLNVNI
+552 GQHINF
-561 YHNTVNIRGGSP
+561 YHNSINCTGGSA
-573 TGTRALYVTGSTS
+573 TGGRGIYVLGSTS
-586 ALYGNIDIRNNIF
+586 TLYGDVDIKNNVF
-599 VNSVGGYALYVTSG
+599 ANSGLGVAAYVNSGATTGFLTGMDYNIYT
-613 ASSGYLSNLNNNI
+613 ASSGNILSLNGANNTLAAWTT
-626 YHSSGATPLFYGVG
+626 ATG
-640 YANFAAY
+640 
-647 QTAVSLDSNSFFA
+647 LDSNSINA
-660 IPGFFSASDL
+660 VPGFFSSTDL

-684 GVMTDIDGD
+684 GVMVDIDGD
-693 SRPILPSTGYDI
+693 ARPILPSTGYDI

-714 CPVGYGTTSFNLTST
+714 CPVGYGTTSFNLTAT

-739 NDTGWILEYGAT
+739 NDTGWIVEYGPT
-751 GYLAGTGTSIQ
+751 GYTAGAGTSSQ
-762 SSNDTL
+762 PSNDTT

-778 YDVYLKGIC
+778 YDVYIKGIC

-854 TEQVNLTSIIGSTPL
+854 TEQVNLTSIIGSSPV

-877 PTNTSAAII
+877 PTNTAAAIM
-886 TYSANLTANN
+886 TYSANATLNN
-896 YVLRF
+896 YVVRF
-901 DGVENVVWDSL
+901 DGVENIIIDSL

-920 YAYGAYFPTT
+920 YAYGFYFPTT

-937 NCEFNGNTNSTSSL
+937 NCEINGNTNSTSSL
-951 AAVIYNQSGAANLTN
+951 AAAIYNQSGASNLSN
-966 NVTLDNNVINGGS
+966 NVTIDNNTINGGS
-979 YGVYWWGGSRTVKE
+979 YGVYWWGGGTTTKE
-993 TGMTFTNN
+993 NNLTFTNN

-1009 GTYFYYQDS
+1009 GTYFYYQDTV
-1018 ITIDDNEIKQASG
+1018 TIEDNLIKQAAG

-1036 YAILSYYMNEVS
+1036 YAILSYYIDNS
-1048 VKRNDI
+1048 TVKRNDI
-1054 EMSSTST
+1054 EMTSTST

-1074 NEVSNNMIVTSS
+1074 NEVSNNMIVLSA
-1086 NQTPT
+1086 NQTAT

-1129 SNSTLYGNNDI
+1129 STSTLYGNVDI
-1140 RNNIFVNSAGGFAFD
+1140 RNNIFVNSAGGFALD

-1209 PGFIAGDDL
+1209 PGFVAGDDL

-1231 TLGIMNDIDGD
+1231 TLGIMDDIDGD

-1251 YDIGADEYNIPS
+1251 YDIGADEYMIPS

-1335 CSAGDTSVWQGPTT
+1335 CSVGDTSVWQGPTT

-1398 GRNCVRMYN
+1398 GTNCVRMYN

-1690 NLGTNPNVARII
+1690 NFGPNPNVARII
-1702 EFDVALTQAFGT
+1702 EFDVAFTQAFGT
-1714 GLPPGFGPD
+1714 GLPSGFGPD

-1813 IYPNPNNGEFTIQNI
+1813 VYPNPNNGEFTIQNI

-1841 QGRVVYDSQY
+1841 QGRVVYDSKY
-1851 YFNENGMKQIKVGNL
+1851 YFNENGTKQIKVGKL

>member
-1 MKKIYSMLALL
+1 M
-12 SMSFLM
+12 
-18 LFSTNTYAQG
+18 
-28 YKVQLAQQCN
+28 
-38 PTTGGTETM
+38 
-47 AFTGTFPNA
+47 
-56 NGNGTL
+56 
-62 TIIYRGDL
+62 
-70 NSGGEILTFNG
+70 
-81 EAGPALGTSAF
+81 
-92 VTQCTGIDSV
+92 
-102 TYTIPMATIN
+102 
-112 AWAATGNQINITAVA
+112 
-127 DPSVNSGL
+127 
-135 SSCLSSSSFCVTGR
+135 
-149 LSYPFA
+149 
-155 TGPNDAGANS
+155 
-165 ITPTIICPG
+165 
-174 TDTVKVQV
+174 
-182 NNYGTNQID
+182 
-191 SVWVN
+191 
-196 WSKNGTLQTPI
+196 
-207 HLKTLLDTAAGTGS
+207 
-221 SSAIVSLGAH
+221 
-231 TFTAGA
+231 
-237 TENFVVWTTMPNGV
+237 
-251 IDTTANNDSTS
+251 
-262 AAIKPSLT
+262 
-270 GVYTIG
+270 
-276 GTTPDYTT
+276 
-284 FALAIADLNTIGI
+284 
-297 CGPIVFNVRQGTYNE
+297 
-312 RVSIGGVAGSS
+312 
-323 STNTIT
+323 
-329 FQSDAANAAMPLLQG
+329 
-344 TGNAI
+344 
-349 ANNGTWRFEAGAQY
+349 Y
-363 ITVDSLNIKTTGT
+363 I
-376 GNYSAVINIVG
+376 
-387 SSDYLTVKNCKLDGY
+387 
-402 ANATTSFY
+402 
-410 STVFFQNGGLSH
+410 
-422 NNTVTNNILND
+422 
-433 GSYGMYFR
+433 
-441 GTGTTSKGI
+441 
-450 GNKIMN
+450 
-456 NTSVGAYYYQA
+456 
-467 YFYYQDSLLVE
+467 
-478 GNSFEQDPTSTSFC
+478 
-492 YGLYTYYCDD
+492 
-502 SKVSKNEVI
+502 
-511 LNTTSSNY
+511 
-519 GMMIGRWAGTSN
+519 
-531 EVSNNMIITSANAAA
+531 
-546 TAYGLY
+546 
-552 ENYSLNVNI
+552 
-561 YHNTVNIRGGSP
+561 
-573 TGTRALYVTGSTS
+573 
-586 ALYGNIDIRNNIF
+586 
-599 VNSVGGYALYVTSG
+599 
-613 ASSGYLSNLNNNI
+613 
-626 YHSSGATPLFYGVG
+626 
-640 YANFAAY
+640 
-647 QTAVSLDSNSFFA
+647 
-660 IPGFFSASDL
+660 
-670 HLQGGVAA
+670 
-678 DAGANV
+678 
-684 GVMTDIDGD
+684 
-693 SRPILPSTGYDI
+693 
-705 GADEYIPPT
+705 
-714 CPVGYGTTSFNLTST
+714 
-729 SGDITWIPGA
+729 
-739 NDTGWILEYGAT
+739 
-751 GYLAGTGTSIQ
+751 
-762 SSNDTL
+762 
-768 TISGLTPVTT
+768 
-778 YDVYLKGIC
+778 KGIC

-886 TYSANLTANN
+886 TYSANVTANN

-979 YGVYWWGGSRTVKE
+979 YGVYWWGGSTTVKE

-1018 ITIDDNEIKQASG
+1018 ITIDDNEIKQATG

-1182 RYNNQTYANLT
+1182 RYNNQTSANLT
-1193 LHQAGSL
+1193 LHQARSL
-1200 LDSNSLYGN
+1200 RDSNSLYGN

-1286 GPNDVSWELQYGP
+1286 GPNDVSWELQYGS
-1299 AGFTLGTGTIVSS
+1299 AGFTLGTGTIVST

-1335 CSAGDTSVWQGPTT
+1335 CSVGDTSVWQGPTT

-1398 GRNCVRMYN
+1398 GTNCVRMYN

-1805 ISFNNSFK
+1805 ISFNNNFK
-1813 IYPNPNNGEFTIQNI
+1813 VYPNPNNGEFTIQNI

-1851 YFNENGMKQIKVGNL
+1851 YFNENGTKQIKVGKL

>member
-127 DPSVNSGL
+127 DASVNSGL
-135 SSCLSSSSFCVTGR
+135 TACLSSSSFCVTGR

-237 TENFVVWTTMPNGV
+237 TENFIVWTTMPNGV

-312 RVSIGGVAGSS
+312 QVDLGLTNGAS

-329 FQSDAANAAMPLLQG
+329 FQPDPANTAA
-344 TGNAI
+344 AI
-349 ANNGTWRFEAGAQY
+349 LTFASGSANNYVLQFSGAEY
-363 ITVDSLNIKTTGT
+363 VTFDSLTITATGAT
-376 GNYSAVINIVG
+376 YAYAVRFTSAENV
-387 SSDYLTVKNCKLDGY
+387 TVKNCEINASSTSTSSLSIPIRNETGVNVEHCTIENNVLNYGY
-402 ANATTSFY
+402 
-410 STVFFQNGGLSH
+410 
-422 NNTVTNNILND
+422 
-433 GSYGMYFR
+433 YGMYWYGGNTTTKEIGNVIKGNEIKNWRIYGMMFYYQGGGIVENNIIEQMPAATSTSYGLYVYYNDSVKIKANQVTLT
-441 GTGTTSKGI
+441 GTGT
-450 GNKIMN
+450 
-456 NTSVGAYYYQA
+456 
-467 YFYYQDSLLVE
+467 
-478 GNSFEQDPTSTSFC
+478 
-492 YGLYTYYCDD
+492 
-502 SKVSKNEVI
+502 
-511 LNTTSSNY
+511 NY
-519 GMMIGRWAGTSN
+519 GMYLYRAHGSATNKSEIQ
-531 EVSNNMIITSANAAA
+531 NNMISTSPSSTA
-546 TAYGLY
+546 TTYGVYLGY
-552 ENYSLNVNI
+552 GQHINF
-561 YHNTVNIRGGSP
+561 YHNSINCTGGSA
-573 TGTRALYVTGSTS
+573 TGGRGIYVLGSTS
-586 ALYGNIDIRNNIF
+586 TLYGDVDIKNNVF
-599 VNSVGGYALYVTSG
+599 ANSGLGVAAYVNSGATTGFLTGMDYNIYT
-613 ASSGYLSNLNNNI
+613 ASSGNILSLNGANNTLAAWTT
-626 YHSSGATPLFYGVG
+626 ATG
-640 YANFAAY
+640 
-647 QTAVSLDSNSFFA
+647 LDSNSINA
-660 IPGFFSASDL
+660 VPGFISSTDL

-684 GVMTDIDGD
+684 GVMVDIDGD
-693 SRPILPSTGYDI
+693 ARPILPSTGYDI

-778 YDVYLKGIC
+778 YDVYIKGIC

-854 TEQVNLTSIIGSTPL
+854 TEQINLTSIIGSSPV

-877 PTNTSAAII
+877 PTNTAAAIM
-886 TYSANLTANN
+886 TYSANATLNN
-896 YVLRF
+896 YVVRF
-901 DGVENVVWDSL
+901 DGVENIIIDSL

-920 YAYGAYFPTT
+920 YAYGFYFPTT

-937 NCEFNGNTNSTSSL
+937 NCEINGNTNSTSSL
-951 AAVIYNQSGAANLTN
+951 AAAIYNQSGASNLSN
-966 NVTLDNNVINGGS
+966 NVTIDNNTINGGS
-979 YGVYWWGGSRTVKE
+979 YGVYWWGGGTTTKE
-993 TGMTFTNN
+993 NNLTFTNN

-1009 GTYFYYQDS
+1009 GTYFYYQDTV
-1018 ITIDDNEIKQASG
+1018 TIEDNLIKQAAG

-1036 YAILSYYMNEVS
+1036 YAILSYYIDNS
-1048 VKRNDI
+1048 TVKRNDI
-1054 EMSSTST
+1054 EMTSTST

-1074 NEVSNNMIVTSS
+1074 NEVSNNMIVLSA
-1086 NQTPT
+1086 NQTAT

-1129 SNSTLYGNNDI
+1129 STSTLYGNVDI
-1140 RNNIFVNSAGGFAFD
+1140 RNNIFVNSAGGFALD

-1209 PGFIAGDDL
+1209 PGFVAGDDL

-1231 TLGIMNDIDGD
+1231 TLGIMDDIDGD

-1251 YDIGADEYNIPS
+1251 YDIGADEYMIPS

-1335 CSAGDTSVWQGPTT
+1335 CSVGDTSVWQGPTT

-1398 GRNCVRMYN
+1398 GTNCVRMYN

-1813 IYPNPNNGEFTIQNI
+1813 VYPNPNNGEFTIQNI

-1851 YFNENGMKQIKVGNL
+1851 YFNENGTKQIKVGKL

>member
-1 MKKIYSMLALL
+1 MLALL

-135 SSCLSSSSFCVTGR
+135 TACLSSSSFCVTGR

-237 TENFVVWTTMPNGV
+237 TENFIVWTTMPNGV

-312 RVSIGGVAGSS
+312 QVDLGLTNGAS

-329 FQSDAANAAMPLLQG
+329 FQPDPANTAA
-344 TGNAI
+344 AI
-349 ANNGTWRFEAGAQY
+349 LTFASGSANNYVLQFSGAEY
-363 ITVDSLNIKTTGT
+363 VTFDSLTITATGAT
-376 GNYSAVINIVG
+376 YAYAVRFTSAENV
-387 SSDYLTVKNCKLDGY
+387 TVKNCEINASSTSTSSLSIPIRNETGVNVEHCTIENNVLNYGY
-402 ANATTSFY
+402 
-410 STVFFQNGGLSH
+410 
-422 NNTVTNNILND
+422 
-433 GSYGMYFR
+433 YGMYWYGGNTTTKEIGNVIKGNEIKNWRIYGMMFYYQGGGIVENNIIEQMPAATSTSYGLYVYYNDSVKIKANQVTLT
-441 GTGTTSKGI
+441 GTGT
-450 GNKIMN
+450 
-456 NTSVGAYYYQA
+456 
-467 YFYYQDSLLVE
+467 
-478 GNSFEQDPTSTSFC
+478 
-492 YGLYTYYCDD
+492 
-502 SKVSKNEVI
+502 
-511 LNTTSSNY
+511 NY
-519 GMMIGRWAGTSN
+519 GMYLYRAHGSATNKSEIQ
-531 EVSNNMIITSANAAA
+531 NNMISTSPSSTA
-546 TAYGLY
+546 TTYGVYLGY
-552 ENYSLNVNI
+552 GQHINF
-561 YHNTVNIRGGSP
+561 YHNSINCTGGSA
-573 TGTRALYVTGSTS
+573 TGGRGIYVLGSTS
-586 ALYGNIDIRNNIF
+586 TLYGDVDIKNNVF
-599 VNSVGGYALYVTSG
+599 ANSGLGVAAYVNSGATTGFLTGMDYNIYT
-613 ASSGYLSNLNNNI
+613 ASSGNILSLNGANNTLAAWTT
-626 YHSSGATPLFYGVG
+626 ATG
-640 YANFAAY
+640 
-647 QTAVSLDSNSFFA
+647 LDSNSINA
-660 IPGFFSASDL
+660 VPGFFSSTDL

-684 GVMTDIDGD
+684 GVMVDIDGD
-693 SRPILPSTGYDI
+693 ARPILPSTGYDI

-714 CPVGYGTTSFNLTST
+714 CPVGYGTTSFNLTAT

-739 NDTGWILEYGAT
+739 NDTGWIVEYGPT
-751 GYLAGTGTSIQ
+751 GYTAGAGTSSQ
-762 SSNDTL
+762 PSNDTT

-778 YDVYLKGIC
+778 YDVYIKGIC

-886 TYSANLTANN
+886 TYSANATANN

-979 YGVYWWGGSRTVKE
+979 YGVYWWGGGTTTKE
-993 TGMTFTNN
+993 NNLTFTNN

-1009 GTYFYYQDS
+1009 GTYFYYQDTV
-1018 ITIDDNEIKQASG
+1018 TIEDNIIKQATG

-1036 YAILSYYMNEVS
+1036 YAILSYYINNGT

-1054 EMSSTST
+1054 EMTSTST

-1231 TLGIMNDIDGD
+1231 TLGIMDDIDGD

-1286 GPNDVSWELQYGP
+1286 GPNDVSWELQYGS
-1299 AGFTLGTGTIVSS
+1299 AGFTLGTGTIVST

-1335 CSAGDTSVWQGPTT
+1335 CSVGDTSVWQGPTT

-1398 GRNCVRMYN
+1398 GTNCVRMYN

-1805 ISFNNSFK
+1805 ISFNNNFK
-1813 IYPNPNNGEFTIQNI
+1813 VYPNPNNGEFTIQNI

-1851 YFNENGMKQIKVGNL
+1851 YFNENGTKQIKVGKL